1 MGPGGH
7 ATGHAAIPRERI
19 GLVLPRLELGAPQAI
34 ASMAPDVARP
44 ATPLTPIPTPI
55 PTPSPAQHG
64 HGHGHGHGHANEH
77 DGACSGHAHAHGAA
91 PVVSHP
97 PMVPTPTGVHAPA
110 TSHVDAHSHA
120 HAHAHSHGGEA
131 CDGSHGLLDA
141 HHHDWS
147 HLALQPR
154 SRKLLRMALYVQL
167 AFLIMEVIGGI
178 VTNSLALLGDAAH
191 MLADVGALGLALL
204 AARLAA
210 HAVDARRTWG
220 MPRAEVVAAAVN
232 SGVLVISCA
241 WIGWEGVNRL
251 LHPEPIHGSG
261 LIAIAAAGLV
271 ANLVGAWLLAQ
282 ADRENVNIRAAM
294 AHLLVDAASSVGV
307 IVAGI
312 VIAMGGPLAI
322 DAIASLLIAF
332 VAVRGTWP
340 VLRASLD
347 SLVDAAPAAAD
358 MNDVARVI
366 GSAPGVTELHD
377 VHVWE
382 PGPRR
387 IAATAHVLVAPGV
400 DIGSAIVELRRMLT
414 DQLGIDHVTLQ
425 VATDRRAQLLG
436 IEPVLP
442 RDAAI
447 ERAVWIIAGARPGVD
462 AHRIRSCVMDGASYA
477 APEHRISPV
486 RLAASAM
493 RAL

>member
-1 MGPGGH
+1 M
-7 ATGHAAIPRERI
+7 
-19 GLVLPRLELGAPQAI
+19 
-34 ASMAPDVARP
+34 
-44 ATPLTPIPTPI
+44 
-55 PTPSPAQHG
+55 
-64 HGHGHGHGHANEH
+64 
-77 DGACSGHAHAHGAA
+77 
-91 PVVSHP
+91 
-97 PMVPTPTGVHAPA
+97 
-110 TSHVDAHSHA
+110 
-120 HAHAHSHGGEA
+120 
-131 CDGSHGLLDA
+131 
-141 HHHDWS
+141 
-147 HLALQPR
+147 
-154 SRKLLRMALYVQL
+154 LRWALYVQF
-167 AFLIMEVIGGI
+167 AFLVLEVVGGVI
-178 VTNSLALLGDAAH
+178 TNSLALLGDAAH
-191 MLADVGALGLALL
+191 MLADVGALALALL

-210 HAVDARRTWG
+210 RAVDARRTWG
-220 MPRAEVVAAAVN
+220 MPRAEVVAATIN
-232 SGVLVISCA
+232 SLTLVLSCA
-241 WIGWEGVNRL
+241 WIAWEGIHRL
-251 LHPEPIHGSG
+251 LEPEPIDGGG
-261 LIAIAAAGLV
+261 LMAIAAAGLA

-282 ADRENVNIRAAM
+282 ADRDNVNIRAAM
-294 AHLLVDAASSVGV
+294 MHLLVDAASSVGV
-307 IVAGI
+307 IVAGV
-312 VIAMGGPLAI
+312 VIALGGPLAI

-400 DIGSAIVELRRMLT
+400 DIGSAIVELRRMLSE
-414 DQLGIDHVTLQ
+414 QLGIDHVTLQ

-447 ERAVWIIAGARPGVD
+447 DRAVGIVAGARPGVD
-462 AHRIRSCVMDGASYA
+462 VHRIRGTVIERASYA
-477 APEHRISPV
+477 PPEHRVSPV